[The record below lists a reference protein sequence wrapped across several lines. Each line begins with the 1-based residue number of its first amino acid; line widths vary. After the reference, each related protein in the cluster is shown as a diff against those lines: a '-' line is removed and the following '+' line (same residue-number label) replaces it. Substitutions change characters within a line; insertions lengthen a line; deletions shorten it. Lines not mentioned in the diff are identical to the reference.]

1 MNEPT
6 YITIESQEGTKVPSE
21 LSVIATTTLH
31 VASGR
36 IFVRH
41 EVPHPGG
48 SAVVALDG
56 DRAICVQQYRPAIR
70 RTTVELPGGR
80 PSEGEAPLE
89 TARRELLEETGY
101 SASAYTLLAR
111 CHAAPDFSDW
121 VVHIYLATGIVRNGL
136 PTGNPATEMPTSLCS
151 IRLDDLE
158 SLIAAETLIDAKTII
173 GLMLARSVLETR
185 KVEDSLD
192 DRAWA
197 EAAPS

>member
-6 YITIESQEGTKVPSE
+6 YITVKSQGGTSSPSGPR
-21 LSVIATTTLH
+21 VMTTTTLH

-56 DRAICVQQYRPAIR
+56 DRVICVEQYRPAIG

-80 PSEGEAPLE
+80 PSEGEGPLD

-111 CHAAPDFSDW
+111 CHAVPDFSDW

-185 KVEDSLD
+185 KAEDPLD
-192 DRAWA
+192 DRART